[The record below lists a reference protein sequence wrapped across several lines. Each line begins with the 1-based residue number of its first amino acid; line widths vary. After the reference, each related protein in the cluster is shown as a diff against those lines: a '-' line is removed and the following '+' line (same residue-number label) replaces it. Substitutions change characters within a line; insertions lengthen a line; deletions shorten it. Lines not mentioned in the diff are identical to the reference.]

1 VNNDVNKINE
11 GSGKTKLLRDAEFKE
26 SRHGDWNFKDIMK
39 GAFLFHSII
48 LLLP

>member
-26 SRHGDWNFKDIMK
+26 SRHGAWNLK
-39 GAFLFHSII
+39 GKMHGSFLFHSII
-48 LLLP
+48 LPLL